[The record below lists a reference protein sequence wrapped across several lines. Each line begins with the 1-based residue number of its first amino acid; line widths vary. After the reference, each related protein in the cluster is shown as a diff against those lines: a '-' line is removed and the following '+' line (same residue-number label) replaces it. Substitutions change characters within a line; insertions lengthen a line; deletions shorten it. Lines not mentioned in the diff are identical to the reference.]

1 MGLKSVSDEEG
12 LPASRHDRT
21 GKAQAMAGKTSNLIK
36 SLVARLHKFLKRRR
50 RVLRLGAR
58 FDARLPFLIT
68 LLATDKGSAKNLPRD
83 PALVGFTR
91 DLSETGLTL
100 MLPSMRIGDAYLT
113 DVESYLEVK
122 LELPGGAVSIRTA
135 SVRFEQL
142 RRREAGCSYLLA
154 VRIIN
159 MQNEDRDR
167 YVAYLKTIGS
177 KQKGTHEQRKAQGAS
192 GSSNNPAP
200 SAKWETLTPA
210 SVDQAFEQFVQ
221 E

>member
-1 MGLKSVSDEEG
+1 
-12 LPASRHDRT
+12 
-21 GKAQAMAGKTSNLIK
+21 MAGKTSNLIK
-36 SLVARLHKFLKRRR
+36 SAIARLGKFLKRRG

-58 FDARLPFLIT
+58 FDVRLPFLVT
-68 LLATDKGSAKNLPRD
+68 LLGTDKSSAKNPLTD

-113 DVESYLEVK
+113 DVESYLDVK

-142 RRREAGCSYLLA
+142 RSREAGCSYLLA
-154 VRIIN
+154 VRIVN
-159 MQNEDRDR
+159 MQNDDRDR
-167 YVAYLKTIGS
+167 YVSYLKTIGG
-177 KQKGTHEQRKAQGAS
+177 KQKGLPEQRKAQGVS
-192 GSSNNPAP
+192 GGANHAP
-200 SAKWETLTPA
+200 QSAKWETLTPA
-210 SVDQAFEQFVQ
+210 SVDQAFERFVQ

>member
-1 MGLKSVSDEEG
+1 
-12 LPASRHDRT
+12 
-21 GKAQAMAGKTSNLIK
+21 MAGKTSNFIK
-36 SLVARLHKFLKRRR
+36 STVARLSKFLHKRR

-68 LLATDKGSAKNLPRD
+68 LLGTDKGSGKNQTDLTA
-83 PALVGFTR
+83 ALVGFTR

-113 DVESYLEVK
+113 DAESYLDVK
-122 LELPGGAVSIRTA
+122 LELPGGAVALRTV

-142 RRREAGCSYLLA
+142 GRMEAGCSYLLA

-159 MQNEDRDR
+159 MQNDDRDR
-167 YVAYLKTIGS
+167 YVAYLKTVGRRMKGKS
-177 KQKGTHEQRKAQGAS
+177 KRGKEGEDSDAS
-192 GSSNNPAP
+192 VTTTP
-200 SAKWETLTPA
+200 SKWETLTPA